1 MSADNAPAQ
10 CVFGDHDGRCEDC
23 ARSAKKTIRQ
33 RQLQPDTVINRR
45 ILFLWNRMEQQ
56 RAKYHNTDQRTL
68 LQFVK
73 DIEAFNEAVL
83 AYNLACERYGVQAIW
98 YEWVDKQ

>member
-1 MSADNAPAQ
+1 
-10 CVFGDHDGRCEDC
+10 
-23 ARSAKKTIRQ
+23 
-33 RQLQPDTVINRR
+33 
-45 ILFLWNRMEQQ
+45 MEQQ